1 MRSNSMKPRGAIAR
15 SLSMLVG
22 DHPLAQRPAQ
32 RERRPDSAGM
42 TRIVQHL
49 GEARL
54 ALGEFE
60 AAVRD
65 ARVAAAG

>member
-1 MRSNSMKPRGAIAR
+1 
-15 SLSMLVG
+15 MLVG
-22 DHPLAQRPAQ
+22 DRPLAQRPAQ
-32 RERRPDSAGM
+32 RERRPDGAGI

-54 ALGEFE
+54 ALGEFD

-65 ARVAAAG
+65 ARLAAAR